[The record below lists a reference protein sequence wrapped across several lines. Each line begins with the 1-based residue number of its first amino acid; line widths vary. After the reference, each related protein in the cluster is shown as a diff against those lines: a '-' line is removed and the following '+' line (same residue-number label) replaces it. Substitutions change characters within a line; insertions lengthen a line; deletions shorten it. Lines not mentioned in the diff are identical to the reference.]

1 MSFAKILQLHWQYAH
16 SASVLLPWVKGV
28 EKPVDAEAE
37 EQKGEVKYHP
47 VPGRKLHEP
56 VIMPRGI
63 RQKLKGGRRR
73 RSKAGAN
80 HFRADFK
87 HGSSHDKGDYVSSI
101 ANAETCLYSCILHIH
116 W

>member
-1 MSFAKILQLHWQYAH
+1 M
-16 SASVLLPWVKGV
+16 

-63 RQKLKGGRRR
+63 RQKIQGGRRR
-73 RSKAGAN
+73 RSKASAN
-80 HFRADFK
+80 HFRADIQ
-87 HGSSHDKGDYVSSI
+87 HESSHDKGDYVSSI
-101 ANAETCLYSCILHIH
+101 ANAEKLLGTE
-116 W
+116 